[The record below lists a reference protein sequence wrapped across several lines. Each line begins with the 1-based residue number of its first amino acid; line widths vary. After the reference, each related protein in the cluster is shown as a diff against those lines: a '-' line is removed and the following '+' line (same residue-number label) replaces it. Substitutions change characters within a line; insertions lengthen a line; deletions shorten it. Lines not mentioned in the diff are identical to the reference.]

1 MSCHP
6 GHSVK
11 TLLMNAA
18 LGAGSELIIDV
29 AQGVDWTGALAVV
42 YGIQQ
47 VNPAAARMAMPYG
60 TTSNVTVDSFIAV
73 LKAVRQFGVGQ
84 GC

>member
-1 MSCHP
+1 MPLLFADSL
-6 GHSVK
+6 K

-29 AQGVDWTGALAVV
+29 AAGVDWTAAIAVV

-47 VNPAAARMAMPYG
+47 VLRPLSALRAQLMQASSSRSCAM
-60 TTSNVTVDSFIAV
+60 
-73 LKAVRQFGVGQ
+73 LQ
-84 GC
+84 

>member
-11 TLLMNAA
+11 ALLMNAA

-47 VNPAAARMAMPYG
+47 VNPAAARIAMPY
-60 TTSNVTVDSFIAV
+60 IAMPCMGRHRMSQWTA
-73 LKAVRQFGVGQ
+73 L
-84 GC
+84 